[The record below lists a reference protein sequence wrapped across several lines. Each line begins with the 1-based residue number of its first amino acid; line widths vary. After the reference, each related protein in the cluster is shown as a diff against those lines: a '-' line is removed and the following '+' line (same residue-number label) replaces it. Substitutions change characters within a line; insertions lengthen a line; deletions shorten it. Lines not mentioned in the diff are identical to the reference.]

1 VWKTRDETIAE
12 TTGLDC
18 DEDGVPEATAG
29 LPCGTGSGGF
39 PDRGTLLCGGAG
51 LTCRAPAAPGQV
63 VVEYAMPTLRA
74 LVARQGELYA
84 ARGRWAEVYRLSDD
98 GYLSLDRSYVLRQ
111 PANDLA
117 IAGALLLAADARGL
131 TVLDRHSGRRLS
143 TVETCGVAR
152 RVFAAGAGTAI
163 VVGLRRV
170 TVVGLEDPSSPV
182 VRMDLELAPDWS
194 RLAMRSGGRC
204 PRGIEALERF
214 WEALSP
220 FGGGGRDVA
229 AYGDGLLFLN
239 LLGTTYVVELLREE
253 GPAVVGQVATG
264 MIKDMRYHE
273 GRLFANTF
281 WGGGVVV
288 GPDGSGG
295 WREEGTHEL
304 GKWVQGTADAG
315 GHSVW
320 WGPGRLQVATRQ

>member
-1 VWKTRDETIAE
+1 
-12 TTGLDC
+12 
-18 DEDGVPEATAG
+18 
-29 LPCGTGSGGF
+29 
-39 PDRGTLLCGGAG
+39 
-51 LTCRAPAAPGQV
+51 
-63 VVEYAMPTLRA
+63 
-74 LVARQGELYA
+74 
-84 ARGRWAEVYRLSDD
+84 
-98 GYLSLDRSYVLRQ
+98 
-111 PANDLA
+111 
-117 IAGALLLAADARGL
+117 
-131 TVLDRHSGRRLS
+131 
-143 TVETCGVAR
+143 
-152 RVFAAGAGTAI
+152 
-163 VVGLRRV
+163 VGLRRV

-239 LLGTTYVVELLREE
+239 LLGTTYVVELLRED

-281 WGGGVVV
+281 WGRGVVV
-288 GPDGSGG
+288 GPAGSGG
-295 WREEGTHEL
+295 WREEGTHAL

-315 GHSVW
+315 GYSVW